1 MKKILLFI
9 ALVALLASSLI
20 DSMSSIQG
28 THSIKDNVSC
38 ESCHQDVVKEFQ
50 QSISPYPIHQSIYTC
65 KECHSSTT
73 VHAAQI
79 KTCTSCHPIDHHQIK
94 YPNCSTCHQPHGG
107 QITHEKNQCMTCHG
121 IDSLPPIKI

>member
-1 MKKILLFI
+1 MKKILLLV

-28 THSIKDNVSC
+28 THSIKDNVTC
-38 ESCHQDVVKEFQ
+38 ESCHQDIVKEFQ
-50 QSISPYPIHQSIYTC
+50 QTISPYPTHQSIYTC

-79 KTCTSCHPIDHHQIK
+79 KSCTNCHTPDLHIQS
-94 YPNCSTCHQPHGG
+94 YPTCSTCHQSHGG
-107 QITHEKNQCMTCHG
+107 QLPNTTHGNGNGCKTCH
-121 IDSLPPIKI
+121 IIHRT